1 MLSTICIHPQS
12 AATYSRTASICS
24 GDCAGVAFAVLV
36 ERGDEH
42 DGGLALFSIESTIR
56 KGEGWAVESRGTY
69 VISTTA
75 SFVGWIPADRLD
87 GPDLWGEGMH
97 LILLAIAL

>member
-1 MLSTICIHPQS
+1 MALS
-12 AATYSRTASICS
+12 
-24 GDCAGVAFAVLV
+24 VLV

-42 DGGLALFSIESTIR
+42 AGGLALFSVKSAIR
-56 KGEGWAVESRGTY
+56 EGEGWAVESSGFD
-69 VISTTA
+69 VVSTTA

>member
-1 MLSTICIHPQS
+1 MLPTICIHPQS

-42 DGGLALFSIESTIR
+42 DGGLALFSVKSAIR
-56 KGEGWAVESRGTY
+56 KGERWAVESGGVY

-87 GPDLWGEGMH
+87 GPDLWGEGIH

>member
-1 MLSTICIHPQS
+1 MLPTVRIPSEST
-12 AATYSRTASICS
+12 ATYSRATSFCS

-36 ERGDEH
+36 EGGDEH
-42 DGGLALFSIESTIR
+42 DGGLALFSVKSTIR
-56 KGEGWAVESRGTY
+56 KGERWAVESGGVY